1 MKNDVLKDKEEQ
13 KKPIDKKT
21 KFIFGVIVFAVGL
34 IISILFPELATAY
47 ETPAATDP
55 GYDFYDL
62 VVEKGLKGPLG
73 FAAGCWLLMNAGTT
87 IGQNPKMAGLQAIG
101 GGMLIKADA
110 VAVTLGWMV

>member
-1 MKNDVLKDKEEQ
+1 MTNEVLQDKEVKQ
-13 KKPIDKKT
+13 KPIDKKT
-21 KFIFGVIVFAVGL
+21 KLIWGLCVFVVALIVAF
-34 IISILFPELATAY
+34 LFPEISTAY
-47 ETPAATDP
+47 ETPTATDP